1 MSVETDFYSAV
12 TGDATLAALVGTR
25 VYPAILPD
33 NATLP
38 AMVYSVISQVPIGS
52 GGCESTRV
60 QVDCYAAKYYT
71 DASGITGI
79 KSLRDGLLALAQA
92 TGNWTHTGGPDF
104 YDDELNIYRQV
115 VDLIIAHS
123 V

>member
-12 TGDATLAALVGTR
+12 TGDATLTALLGTR

-38 AMVYSVISQVPIGS
+38 ALVYSVISQVPIGS

-60 QVDCYAAKYYT
+60 QVDCYAATYL
-71 DASGITGI
+71 TGV
-79 KSLRDGLLALAQA
+79 KAVRDGLVTLANA
-92 TGNWTHTGGPDF
+92 TGNWTHVAGPDF
-104 YDDELNIYRQV
+104 YEDELSVYRQV
-115 VDLIIAHS
+115 VDIIIAHS

>member
-12 TGDATLAALVGTR
+12 TGDATMTALVGTR

-38 AMVYSVISQVPIGS
+38 ALVYSVISQAPIGS

-60 QVDCYAAKYYT
+60 QVDCYAATYL
-71 DASGITGI
+71 TGV
-79 KSLRDGLLALAQA
+79 KALRDGLLALAQA
-92 TGNWTHTGGPDF
+92 TGNWTHVAGPDF
-104 YDDELNIYRQV
+104 WEDELNIYRQV
-115 VDLIIAHS
+115 VDIIIAHS
-123 V
+123 I

>member
-38 AMVYSVISQVPIGS
+38 ALVYSVISQVPIGS

-60 QVDCYAAKYYT
+60 QVDCYAATYL
-71 DASGITGI
+71 TGV
-79 KSLRDGLLALAQA
+79 KALRDGLLALANA

-104 YDDELNIYRQV
+104 WDDELNIYRQV